1 MAQSGTIGFSLAG
14 TVEAETQMDGEGL
27 QNISSAAG
35 NIYSDEQRY
44 ERARNLRDWAKDYYR
59 IKVMPKN
66 RFSLFRIEHLT
77 DNDSIQITGQLDD
90 GSWGTQQWLI
100 HKKDVRFVDGK
111 LVADDQ
117 RIQDAIY
124 HMYR

>member
-1 MAQSGTIGFSLAG
+1 MTQSGTIDFSLAG
-14 TVEAETQMDGEGL
+14 IVEAETQMDGEGL

-100 HKKDVRFVDGK
+100 NKGDVRLENGK
-111 LVADDQ
+111 LVADDE
-117 RIQDAIY
+117 RIQDAIN